1 MNELYIQGLL
11 ITVLGMGVVFISLS
25 LLVVCLYLIRLVSRT
40 DAEPRTSGI
49 SRDASPLEVDSEK
62 AKPDLAG
69 EELVAAISAC
79 LAFMETGSDRIT

>member
-1 MNELYIQGLL
+1 MNDLFIQGLH

-40 DAEPRTSGI
+40 DAEPRTPGI